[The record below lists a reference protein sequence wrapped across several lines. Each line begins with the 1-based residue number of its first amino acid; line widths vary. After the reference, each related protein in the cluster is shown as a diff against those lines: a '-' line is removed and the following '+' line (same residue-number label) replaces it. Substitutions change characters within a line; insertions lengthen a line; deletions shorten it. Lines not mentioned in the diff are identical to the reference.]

1 MCSPS
6 LVFARRL
13 FSAVALAG
21 LWCGASPSFA
31 SCVDD
36 GLHIAHPQIRATAP
50 NAPVSAGYLQ
60 LTNQTG
66 QTQTLISASAPFAG
80 RTELHDMKHED
91 GVMKMQEID
100 GGLVLPDG
108 LTVRLMPKGRH
119 LMFMGLDRQLRSDER
134 FDITLTFA
142 PCGEVTLPFEVVK
155 TPHQNHT
162 KSAH

>member
-6 LVFARRL
+6 LAFARRL
-13 FSAVALAG
+13 LSAVALAG
-21 LWCGASPSFA
+21 LWFVASPSFA

-91 GVMKMQEID
+91 GD
-100 GGLVLPDG
+100 GMNGDSNLSHSVC
-108 LTVRLMPKGRH
+108 TSKQGRQSR
-119 LMFMGLDRQLRSDER
+119 DD
-134 FDITLTFA
+134 DT
-142 PCGEVTLPFEVVK
+142 
-155 TPHQNHT
+155 N
-162 KSAH
+162 